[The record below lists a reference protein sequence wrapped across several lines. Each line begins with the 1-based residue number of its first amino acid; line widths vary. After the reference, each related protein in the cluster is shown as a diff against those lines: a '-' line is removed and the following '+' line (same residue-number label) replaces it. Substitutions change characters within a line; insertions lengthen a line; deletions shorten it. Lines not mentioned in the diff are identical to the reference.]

1 MMERQFKKSEWQVFV
16 VFAIS
21 GLIMAVFFLNTS
33 RGTGSWNG
41 IITAKTIY
49 SYQSEISQL
58 KTRNEDLY
66 QSISQLEE
74 KLEFYSVDDPDYAV
88 LENEL
93 YNELVKYDIITGK
106 GDVAGQGLRMELSDS
121 TRELEP
127 GENINNFIIH
137 NSDVLEIINELKS
150 NGAEVIAINGYRLS
164 WDSQIDCAGPV
175 IYIDDYVAGTPFVI
189 EAIGNKDRLYAGLEA
204 QDSIVQ
210 LLRHWEINVSIEEKE
225 QVVIKSRDNL

>member
-1 MMERQFKKSEWQVFV
+1 MMKKSFKKRDLQIFF

-21 GLIMAVFFLNTS
+21 GVVMSLFFLNT
-33 RGTGSWNG
+33 TKGSGGWNG
-41 IITAKTIY
+41 IVTAKTIY
-49 SYQSEISQL
+49 SYQNEISQL
-58 KTRNEDLY
+58 QSKNDDLY
-66 QSISQLEE
+66 QSIAELEE
-74 KLEFYSVDDPDYAV
+74 KLESYSVDNPDYEA

-93 YNELVKYDIITGK
+93 YNELSKYDIIMGNS
-106 GDVAGQGLRMELSDS
+106 DVAGEGLKIELSDS
-121 TRELEP
+121 TRELQP

-175 IYIDDYVAGTPFVI
+175 IYVDDFVAGTPFII
-189 EAIGNKDRLYAGLEA
+189 EAIGNKDRLYAGMEA

-210 LLRHWEINVSIEEKE
+210 LLRHWEINVNIQDMEEII
-225 QVVIKSRDNL
+225 IKSRDNL